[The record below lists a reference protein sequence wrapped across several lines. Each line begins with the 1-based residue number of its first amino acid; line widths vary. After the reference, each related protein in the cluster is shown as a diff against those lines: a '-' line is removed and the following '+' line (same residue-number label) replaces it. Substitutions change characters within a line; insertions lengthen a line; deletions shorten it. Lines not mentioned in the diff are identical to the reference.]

1 MKKFITLGVTFTIF
15 SMVSAQKNWDNIDF
29 IKEYK
34 VDTKMPG
41 GVSKSLRNN
50 PTFIND
56 YSIQQASLMKGSSQA
71 GVTQKQGVG
80 SVFSEAALAGVS
92 KEALQNLIDEMYVEF
107 VEELKKAGLNITE
120 GNDLM
125 QTEYAASK
133 ASEKKVMIGKTD
145 GVAIFEKV
153 GGTDPHV
160 YDTKERSIF
169 RPKHKNIFITNA
181 VPAGNF
187 YQKLSTK
194 ENVNLISIG
203 YYIKFADFEGAKT
216 TSKNKL
222 TTTAGLSIQPAIMVY
237 NPAGL
242 FSWITFTKAIGGNN
256 DWSKGLVEKKSQDG
270 SIFGLSS
277 NADYAIHADEAKYIA
292 ELRSIISNL
301 QKDLA
306 QHIKSQL

>member
-1 MKKFITLGVTFTIF
+1 MKKTFSLMVALTIF
-15 SMVSAQKNWDNIDF
+15 SLAFAQTNWETVDF

-41 GVSKSLRNN
+41 GVSKSLRTN

-56 YSIQQASLMKGSSQA
+56 YSVLQASLMKGSSQA

-92 KEALQNLIDEMYVEF
+92 KEALQKLIDEMYAEF
-107 VEELKKAGLNITE
+107 VEELRKAGLNITD
-120 GNDLM
+120 GTDLM
-125 QTEYAASK
+125 KSEYIKSK
-133 ASEKKVMIGKTD
+133 AGDKKANIGKTD

-153 GGTDPHV
+153 GDTDPHV
-160 YDTKERSIF
+160 YDTKERNIF
-169 RPKHKNIFITNA
+169 RPNDKNIFITNA

-203 YYIKFADFEGAKT
+203 YYIKFANFEGSKT
-216 TSKNKL
+216 VSKNKL
-222 TTTAGLSIQPAIMVY
+222 TTSAGLSIHPVIMIY
-237 NPAGL
+237 NPGGL
-242 FSWITFTKAIGGNN
+242 FSWITFTKGVGGNN
-256 DWSKGLVEKKSQDG
+256 NWSKGLVEKKSQDG

-277 NADYAIHADEAKYIA
+277 SADYSIHADEAKYIA
-292 ELRSIISNL
+292 ELQSIISNL

-306 QHIKSQL
+306 AHIKSQL